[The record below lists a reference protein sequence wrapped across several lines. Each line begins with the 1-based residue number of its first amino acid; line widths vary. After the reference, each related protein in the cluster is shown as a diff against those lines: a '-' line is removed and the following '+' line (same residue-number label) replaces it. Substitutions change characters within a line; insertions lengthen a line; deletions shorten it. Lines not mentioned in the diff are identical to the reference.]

1 MRVPA
6 VALGINQ
13 SVATAVV
20 YGSGAFGCAAAGLLA
35 VAGRSVMFIGQS
47 HFDSL
52 PSECDLLTEGRARFT
67 GSIQIEQVG
76 DLAGMRS
83 NDVVVVAVPA
93 TEYGTVA
100 EDLAPVLSSGQ
111 TVFILGAAFGAS
123 LEIANVLDRRRTDL
137 SINLVEI
144 VQPFSRYQL
153 DGKTVVISGLLDRM
167 MISGRSLNETRAGLA
182 VGATLMNGLVPAS
195 NIIDRAFADSDRWL
209 ETAAWLFNAFDRSPL
224 VAEAND
230 TARLDFSP
238 VDNTNQV
245 LLSLRAEIEALG
257 KAYGVKRIAESRI
270 IDSRLFRSV
279 DWHQI
284 VAQRVIDEFA
294 ILSSLARLT
303 HMPVP
308 LIDMVIDLAGMLTGT
323 DLRREAR
330 QLTDLG
336 IIGMDAQEIIEH
348 VN

>member
-13 SVATAVV
+13 SAATAVV

-35 VAGRSVMFIGQS
+35 VAGSRVKFAGQS
-47 HFDSL
+47 YFDVL
-52 PSECDLLTEGRARFT
+52 PVECDLLTEGRARFT
-67 GSIQIEQVG
+67 SNIQIEQVS
-76 DLAGMRS
+76 DLTEMRS
-83 NDVVVVAVPA
+83 SDVVMVAVAA
-93 TEYGTVA
+93 TEYGAVA
-100 EDLAPVLSSGQ
+100 EDLAPVLISGQ

-123 LEIANVLDRRRTDL
+123 LEIASILDRRRADL

-153 DGKTVVISGLLDRM
+153 DGKTLIISGLLDSM
-167 MISGRSLNETRAGLA
+167 MIAGRSLNETRAGLS
-182 VGATLMNGLVPAS
+182 VGSTLMNGLVPAS

-209 ETAAWLFNAFDRSPL
+209 ETAAWLFNAFDRSPFE
-224 VAEAND
+224 VD
-230 TARLDFSP
+230 HTDGARLDFSP
-238 VDNTNQV
+238 AENTNQI

-270 IDSRLFRSV
+270 VDSRLIRSA
-279 DWHQI
+279 DWQPI
-284 VAQRVIDEFA
+284 VTQRVIDEFV
-294 ILSSLARLT
+294 ILSSLARLRY
-303 HMPVP
+303 MQVP
-308 LIDMVIDLAGMLTGT
+308 LIDMVIELAGILTGT